1 MATTFDKL
9 TRPTMRKLAA
19 GGKINEHGITFERL
33 ANGDGVFTVNVMVD
47 GQRIHRVIGRESD
60 GTTRTQAEEFI
71 AKVRTDA
78 KHDRLA
84 LPKRRKVTLSFR
96 GAAEQ
101 YLDKLAAEG
110 GKDMKAKRQRL
121 DLHLVPFFGGV
132 PLSKISTFDVER
144 YKKQRQQEA
153 SLRGGDRVSRSAR
166 DDGSTPSEKARVATT
181 GTINRELAV
190 LSHLFNKAIEWGW
203 IDRRPARIKR
213 FKEDNGRITYLTVD
227 QVKCLVDV
235 AREDA
240 NPQIYPFIVI
250 GLETSMRMMEILSVR
265 RDDVNLERHVIFI
278 PKAKAGAREQ
288 PITAHLGDSLAGYL
302 AALPQGSP
310 WLFPSPSAR
319 CGHTIDIRGPFHR
332 VVVAAGLDPGQIVR
346 HTLRHTAITHLVQA
360 GVDLP
365 TVKRISGHKTLAMVE
380 RYAHANGSHIRAAM
394 EKLEERYRI
403 SGWRRESGTRGAR
416 DRCPD
421 GDQLL
426 KDAAWDMSDK
436 SVSTEEPKSLPLTAL
451 PITSG

>member
-1 MATTFDKL
+1 MAKTFDKL

-60 GTTRTQAEEFI
+60 GTTRTQCEDFM

-78 KHDRLA
+78 KHDRLT
-84 LPKRRKVTLSFR
+84 LPKGRKATLSFR
-96 GAAEQ
+96 EAAEK
-101 YLDKLAAEG
+101 YLDKLMAEG
-110 GKDMKAKRQRL
+110 GRDMKAKRQRL
-121 DLHLVPFFGGV
+121 GLHLVPFFGGV

-153 SLRGGDRVSRSAR
+153 SLRGGDRVSRTAT
-166 DDGSTPSEKARVATT
+166 DEGSKPSEKAGTATP

-190 LSHLFNKAIEWGW
+190 LSHLFNKAMEWGW

-213 FKEDNGRITYLTVD
+213 FKEDNGRITYLTVE
-227 QVKCLVDV
+227 QVKRVLET

-250 GLETSMRMMEILSVR
+250 GLETSMRMMEILSIR
-265 RDDVNLERHVIFI
+265 REDVNVDRRVIFI

-288 PITAHLGDSLAGYL
+288 PITAHLADFLEGYL
-302 AALPQGSP
+302 AALPQSCP
-310 WLFPSPSAR
+310 WLFPSPTAKY
-319 CGHTIDIRGPFHR
+319 GHTVDIRGPFRR
-332 VVVAAGLDPGQIVR
+332 VVVAAGLDPNRIVH

-380 RYAHANGSHIRAAM
+380 HYAHANGSHIQAAM
-394 EKLEERYRI
+394 EKLDERYR
-403 SGWRRESGTRGAR
+403 
-416 DRCPD
+416 
-421 GDQLL
+421 
-426 KDAAWDMSDK
+426 K
-436 SVSTEEPKSLPLTAL
+436 ST
-451 PITSG
+451 